1 MSRIPDHPTDPRP
14 AVLSATVACL
24 AAFGA
29 AIVGSTGPV
38 QRAPLLLAGIGSG
51 LYACGIVLRRRRYRF
66 VGRGATIVGPLVVG
80 GALVGIIALS
90 PPLPTMLPVIAC
102 GLGVAFLTAGLFPIV
117 VRWARQCAVF
127 GVVLLLGG
135 VLANVVIAAPSIWRS
150 ATAATL
156 VVLSWDAAD
165 RAVSVGRELGAGA
178 TTAPVE
184 VVRTVPSVL
193 VGGMAVVL
201 TVGASRIPTAGGTVF
216 GVLLVLVATVAFT
229 LVLSHIPHTSE
240 S

>member
-1 MSRIPDHPTDPRP
+1 MSRIPAHPTDPRP
-14 AVLSATVACL
+14 AVLSAAVACL

-38 QRAPLLLAGIGSG
+38 QQAPLLLTGIGSG

-66 VGRGATIVGPLVVG
+66 VGRVATVVGPLVVG
-80 GALVGIIALS
+80 GALVGIVALS
-90 PPLPTMLPVIAC
+90 PSLATVLPIIAC
-102 GLGVAFLTAGLFPIV
+102 GLGVAFLTVGMFSIV
-117 VRWARQCAVF
+117 VRWARQCAMF

-135 VLANVVIAAPSIWRS
+135 VLANATIGEPPILRS
-150 ATAATL
+150 AFAVTS

-165 RAVSVGRELGAGA
+165 RAVSVGRALGPGA

-184 VVRTVPSVL
+184 VVRTMPSVL
-193 VGGMAVVL
+193 VGGAAIAL
-201 TVGASRIPTAGGTVF
+201 TVGASMIPAAGGTVF

-229 LVLSHIPHTSE
+229 LVLSHAPRTSE